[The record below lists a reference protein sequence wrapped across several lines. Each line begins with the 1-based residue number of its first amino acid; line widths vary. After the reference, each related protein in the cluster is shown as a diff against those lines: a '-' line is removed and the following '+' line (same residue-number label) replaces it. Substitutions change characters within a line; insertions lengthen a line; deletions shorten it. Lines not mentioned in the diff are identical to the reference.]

1 MARSNPIPAVPA
13 ARLLAAAAL
22 LLACV
27 ALAVGCTAQTAQ
39 SSSATSSPSSE
50 AATAATAAPL
60 SVCSLKGP
68 TTIGLAAMIADQEGS
83 DEPYAFE
90 MAATADEIAPKLS
103 SGECDIALI
112 PANLAATLYQ
122 RTDGAIRVI
131 DVNTLGVLYGL
142 TADEALKANPAPTL
156 ADLAGRTVYLTGKG
170 TVPQY
175 TVECL
180 LQAAGVSDQVTLEFR
195 TEPSEVVALI
205 QNDPA
210 AVGIVPQP
218 FATAALAQDDSLAS
232 VFDLTALWD
241 DTFAQAADGQQAGR
255 LITGVTVARTEVIE
269 QQPEAI
275 ARFLA
280 AHAASAAEAADDPAA
295 VAPEVVDLGIMANAS
310 LAEQAIP
317 LCNIV
322 CLTGSDMESALS
334 GYLSR
339 LFDLAPEALGGAL
352 PGDDFYYLG

>member
-1 MARSNPIPAVPA
+1 MTRPASTCRTMPA
-13 ARLLAAAAL
+13 AKIAAVAAL
-22 LLACV
+22 LLACL
-27 ALAVGCTAQTAQ
+27 ALAAGCSAQTGAPP
-39 SSSATSSPSSE
+39 SSPASSAP
-50 AATAATAAPL
+50 AAAQAEPL
-60 SVCSLKGP
+60 AVASLKGP
-68 TTIGLAAMIADQEGS
+68 TTIGLAAMIADQEGT
-83 DEPYAFE
+83 DEPYAFQ

-122 RTDGAIRVI
+122 RTGGAVRVI

-142 TADEALKANPAPTL
+142 TADGALQANPAPTL

-175 TVECL
+175 TMECL
-180 LQAAGVSDQVTLEFR
+180 LQAAGVADSVTLEFR
-195 TEPSEVVALI
+195 SEPSEVVAMI
-205 QNDPA
+205 QQDPA

-241 DTFAQAADGQQAGR
+241 DAFADAADSRESGR

-269 QQPEAI
+269 RQPEAI

-280 AHAASAAEAADDPAA
+280 AHSASAAEAADDPAA
-295 VAPEVVDLGIMANAS
+295 VAPQVVELGIMGNVA
-310 LAEQAIP
+310 LAQEAISQ
-317 LCNIV
+317 CNIV
-322 CLTGSDMESALS
+322 CLTGADMESALS
-334 GYLSR
+334 GYLER
-339 LFDLAPEALGGAL
+339 LYDLAPEALGGAL